1 MPRRPSN
8 SVRFTGASGVVIT
21 DTEHQLLTSV
31 VGPYY
36 GTAVSTCLS
45 AASVVPGGRR
55 IDVNHPALDELIEAI
70 GCEVHGYMKLDDE
83 RTGRASSRPTR
94 GTTAHHLMAVY
105 QRIEAYRA

>member
-8 SVRFTGASGVVIT
+8 ILRFTGASGVVIT

-36 GTAVSTCLS
+36 GTAVGACLS

-55 IDVNHPALDELIEAI
+55 IDTNHPALDELIEAI
-70 GCEVHGYMKLDDE
+70 GCEVHGYMKLDEE
-83 RTGRASSRPTR
+83 RTGRASNRPTR
-94 GTTAHHLMAVY
+94 GTTAYQLMAIY
-105 QRIEAYRA
+105 ERIEAYRS